1 MTERSE
7 SVTNESAYARFTARM
22 AWQLAAPHTWPAS
35 IMPTLCALAFSY
47 VATGTV
53 SVTMS
58 FTLLI
63 ICVLM
68 QSSVNTFNDYFD
80 YVKGTDS
87 AQDNVDPTDAVLIYN
102 NVNPRSALMLAVG
115 MLAAA
120 FVLGVYA
127 IVVAG
132 WIPLAI
138 AVVGAIIVVMYSGGK
153 TPISYL
159 PIGEAVSGIVMG
171 GLIPLACFQVLTL
184 RFEPMVLIWSA
195 PTIIGIGLIM
205 FTNNTCDIEKDRE
218 ANRSTLSVKLGR
230 EKARKLYH
238 GLLIA
243 WIVAIVAIVAIWYTP
258 GLVIAPFM
266 LLAAHPF
273 LNALMA
279 NPLGAKTRVAAMSQ
293 ICTVNVTLGAFYAAS
308 VIAGGALVLSW

>member
-153 TPISYL
+153 APISYL

-279 NPLGAKTRVAAMSQ
+279 NPLGAKTRIAAMSQ

>member
-22 AWQLAAPHTWPAS
+22 GWQLAAPHTWPAS

-68 QSSVNTFNDYFD
+68 QSSVNTFNDYYD

-153 TPISYL
+153 APISYL

-279 NPLGAKTRVAAMSQ
+279 NPLGAKTRIAAMSQ
-293 ICTVNVTLGAFYAAS
+293 ICIVNVTLGAFYAAS

>member
-205 FTNNTCDIEKDRE
+205 LTNNTCDIEKDRE

-279 NPLGAKTRVAAMSQ
+279 NPLGAKTRIAAMSQ

>member
-279 NPLGAKTRVAAMSQ
+279 NPLGAKTRIAAMSQ
-293 ICTVNVTLGAFYAAS
+293 ICTVNVTLGAFYAVS

>member
-153 TPISYL
+153 APISYL

-279 NPLGAKTRVAAMSQ
+279 NPLGTKTRIAAMSQ

>member
-80 YVKGTDS
+80 YIKGTDS

-195 PTIIGIGLIM
+195 PTIIGIGLVM

-279 NPLGAKTRVAAMSQ
+279 NPLGTKTRIAAMSQ

>member
-1 MTERSE
+1 MTEQSE

-279 NPLGAKTRVAAMSQ
+279 NPLGTKTRIAAMSQ

>member
-279 NPLGAKTRVAAMSQ
+279 NPLGAKTRIAAMSQ

>member
-279 NPLGAKTRVAAMSQ
+279 NPLGTKTRIAAMSQ

>member
-1 MTERSE
+1 MTAREQTEKTS
-7 SVTNESAYARFTARM
+7 SNYARFTLRM

-35 IMPTLCALAFSY
+35 IIPVLCALAFAVSTG
-47 VATGTV
+47 ATI
-53 SVTMS
+53 SITMS
-58 FTLLI
+58 IALLI

-87 AQDNVDPTDAVLIYN
+87 AEDDVDPTDATLVYN
-102 NVNPRSALMLAVG
+102 NVNPRCALALAIG
-115 MLAAA
+115 MLVVA
-120 FVLGVYA
+120 FALGVYA
-127 IVVAG
+127 FIAAG

-138 AVVGAIIVVMYSGGK
+138 ALVGAVIVVLYSGGK

-171 GLIPLACFQVLTL
+171 GLIPLACYQVLTL
-184 RFEPMVLIWSA
+184 DFEPLVLVWSA
-195 PTIIGIGLIM
+195 PTIIGVGLIM

-230 EKARKLYH
+230 GAARKTYH
-238 GLLIA
+238 ALMAVWVFAVI
-243 WIVAIVAIVAIWYTP
+243 AIVAAWFTP
-258 GLVIAPFM
+258 GLIVVPFM
-266 LLAAHPF
+266 LLASYPF
-273 LNALMA
+273 LKALIA
-279 NPLGAKTRVAAMSQ
+279 NPLQANTRIAAMSQ

-308 VIAGGALVLSW
+308 VLASGTIALGL

>member
-1 MTERSE
+1 MTEQSE

-80 YVKGTDS
+80 YIKGTDS

-279 NPLGAKTRVAAMSQ
+279 NPLGTKTRIAAMSQ

>member
-1 MTERSE
+1 MTEQSE

-171 GLIPLACFQVLTL
+171 GLIPLVCFQVLTL

-279 NPLGAKTRVAAMSQ
+279 NPLGTKTRIAAMSQ

>member
-68 QSSVNTFNDYFD
+68 QSSVNTFNDYYD

-153 TPISYL
+153 APISYL

-279 NPLGAKTRVAAMSQ
+279 NPLGAKTRIAAMSQ

>member
-80 YVKGTDS
+80 YIKGTDS

-102 NVNPRSALMLAVG
+102 NVNP
-115 MLAAA
+115 AA
-120 FVLGVYA
+120 
-127 IVVAG
+127 
-132 WIPLAI
+132 
-138 AVVGAIIVVMYSGGK
+138 
-153 TPISYL
+153 
-159 PIGEAVSGIVMG
+159 
-171 GLIPLACFQVLTL
+171 
-184 RFEPMVLIWSA
+184 R
-195 PTIIGIGLIM
+195 
-205 FTNNTCDIEKDRE
+205 
-218 ANRSTLSVKLGR
+218 
-230 EKARKLYH
+230 
-238 GLLIA
+238 
-243 WIVAIVAIVAIWYTP
+243 
-258 GLVIAPFM
+258 
-266 LLAAHPF
+266 
-273 LNALMA
+273 
-279 NPLGAKTRVAAMSQ
+279 
-293 ICTVNVTLGAFYAAS
+293 
-308 VIAGGALVLSW
+308 

>member
-80 YVKGTDS
+80 YIKGTDS

-184 RFEPMVLIWSA
+184 RFEPMVLIWSV

-279 NPLGAKTRVAAMSQ
+279 NPLGTKTRIAAMSQ

>member
-80 YVKGTDS
+80 YIKGTDS

-279 NPLGAKTRVAAMSQ
+279 NPLGTKTRIAAMSQ

>member
-7 SVTNESAYARFTARM
+7 SATNESAYARFTARM

-120 FVLGVYA
+120 FVLGIYA

-184 RFEPMVLIWSA
+184 HFEPMVLIWSA

-230 EKARKLYH
+230 ERARKLYH

-266 LLAAHPF
+266 LLAAYPF
-273 LNALMA
+273 VNALMA
-279 NPLGAKTRVAAMSQ
+279 NPLGAKTRIAAMSQ
-293 ICTVNVTLGAFYAAS
+293 ICTVNVTLGAFYATS